1 MGLTEDWMGRTELTR
16 AILKKDTALA
26 LLKAGAAPEPK
37 GRVAARQN
45 AKYLVPGPIAEYMK
59 TYPKRT
65 AQEEGV

>member
-1 MGLTEDWMGRTELTR
+1 MGRTELTR

-37 GRVAARQN
+37 GRVAARQ
-45 AKYLVPGPIAEYMK
+45 IAEYMK
-59 TYPKRT
+59 TYPKRN